1 MTKVVFNR
9 TLPII
14 DRDSFLTPFD
24 KMFDQIVATQFPDI
38 TKTVGVNPMQGSAY
52 PKVNVYEYDDKIGI
66 VAEIPGLNKKQLDV
80 SVEEGILTIS
90 GDKHSSFDAKD
101 AKVIRRE
108 LKQSSF
114 KRQFE
119 LGELLDG
126 ENISANFK
134 DGILSVSVPKVEPE
148 KPKKHT
154 VKIGQSLR
162 IINVNDDSYVVRG
175 TVLAQKVTHLSTEDL
190 KNQYS
195 LADTVLRNGDTLYI
209 CMKII
214 DVEFEDIK

>member
-1 MTKVVFNR
+1 MTKVVFTR